1 MLTTIKVYAYSAVKI
16 YKVKPP
22 KNIKRTGGGAPDA
35 PVLDPP
41 LVYPVQGHSVFN
53 PAICSKVIAMMA
65 LCSMTSVF
73 YS

>member
-1 MLTTIKVYAYSAVKI
+1 MCKKERKKTT
-16 YKVKPP
+16 KPDW
-22 KNIKRTGGGAPDA
+22 RVGGGGGGAPNV
-35 PVLDPP
+35 PVLDTP
-41 LVYPVQGHSVFN
+41 LVYPVQGLSVLN